1 MKRDAVT
8 GIMSGWCPNKKS
20 HLILATTYQLPKKAM
35 AKSTRSKTKR
45 SFRRVKREDTIY
57 AVTHAQRLER
67 LSKKLA
73 GIAQTD
79 KTSTENDEDVI
90 QDEAGLDM
98 NEQGWPMF
106 ALLGLVDA
114 DGISAFGLED
124 GMRARKRRRLS
135 RCREDDDLRALSA
148 VMWQHLSES
157 CSMERF
163 A

>member
-1 MKRDAVT
+1 
-8 GIMSGWCPNKKS
+8 
-20 HLILATTYQLPKKAM
+20 M
-35 AKSTRSKTKR
+35 AKSTRSKSKR
-45 SFRRVKREDTIY
+45 SFRRVKREDTVY

-73 GIAQTD
+73 GITQTD
-79 KTSTENDEDVI
+79 KTSTENDEDVV
-90 QDEAGLDM
+90 QDKAGLDM

-114 DGISAFGLED
+114 DGISAFGLGD
-124 GMRARKRRRLS
+124 GMRTGKRRHRRLS
-135 RCREDDDLRALSA
+135 RCREDDDLRGLSA

-157 CSMERF
+157 RSMERF

>member
-1 MKRDAVT
+1 
-8 GIMSGWCPNKKS
+8 
-20 HLILATTYQLPKKAM
+20 M

-79 KTSTENDEDVI
+79 KTSTEDDEDVI

-114 DGISAFGLED
+114 DGISAFSLGE
-124 GMRARKRRRLS
+124 GMKTRKRHRRMI
-135 RCREDDDLRALSA
+135 RCREDDYLKGLSA
-148 VMWQHLSES
+148 VVWQHLSES
-157 CSMERF
+157 RLMECL